1 MACPCFS
8 ALLSM
13 DFEPTV
19 SRIVGQCGSN
29 TSGSTHDIFTS
40 NSLYPLAILHSEINC
55 KYLVL
60 LKHTE
65 TVKTINSK
73 ARSRKAWI
81 KSVEES
87 NQHDLQKR
95 NALRFFFHFDR
106 AIEEIHSHI
115 VYLLLISVF
124 QRAGVSIEGDIISC
138 PQQLHTFSS
147 TPFSIATRQPNQP
160 PLHMWNETTKE
171 CSMSESWGEMLRFIF
186 AIFERPRN
194 WSKLSKPNF

>member
-1 MACPCFS
+1 MFVISFWCRRTTMLGLNKMRRFSPRSPEDRVLRSTYQIELDWLLHPWFLVGWKFAYFDGQSFSLLQLMACPCFS
-8 ALLSM
+8 ALLSI
-13 DFEPTV
+13 DFEPKI

-65 TVKTINSK
+65 TVKTINAK

-87 NQHDLQKR
+87 NQHDLQKKKC
-95 NALRFFFHFDR
+95 L
-106 AIEEIHSHI
+106 AI
-115 VYLLLISVF
+115 LF
-124 QRAGVSIEGDIISC
+124 
-138 PQQLHTFSS
+138 
-147 TPFSIATRQPNQP
+147 PF
-160 PLHMWNETTKE
+160 W
-171 CSMSESWGEMLRFIF
+171 
-186 AIFERPRN
+186 
-194 WSKLSKPNF
+194 

>member
-1 MACPCFS
+1 MSKSCKVGFKQDETFLPTFSWRQSFKVNLPNWIRLAVTPMVLVGWKFAYFDCQSFSLLQLMACPCFS

-29 TSGSTHDIFTS
+29 ISGSTHDIFTS
-40 NSLYPLAILHSEINC
+40 NSFYPLAILHSEIIC

-95 NALRFFFHFDR
+95 NTLRFFFHFDR
-106 AIEEIHSHI
+106 VIEEIHS
-115 VYLLLISVF
+115 ISSPHLCV
-124 QRAGVSIEGDIISC
+124 
-138 PQQLHTFSS
+138 PK
-147 TPFSIATRQPNQP
+147 P
-160 PLHMWNETTKE
+160 
-171 CSMSESWGEMLRFIF
+171 
-186 AIFERPRN
+186 
-194 WSKLSKPNF
+194 WSFYWRWHN